1 MFWNKK
7 EKQKQEFKDI
17 EVATCMLLIHAAR
30 TDNHL
35 DDKEI
40 RIIKESLFELGLR
53 DKNYIN
59 KLYDYSEKKEKDS
72 VEILNMT
79 KEIKKLQYEHRLE
92 IIEIMLKVIY
102 SDSQLCQFEDR
113 LVRKVAGLIYIENKD
128 LGVIKQKIKNDLH
141 SK

>member
-30 TDNHL
+30 TDNNL

-40 RIIKESLFELGLR
+40 KIIKESLFELGLKDR
-53 DKNYIN
+53 DYIN
-59 KLYDYSEKKEKDS
+59 KLYVYSEKKEKDS

-79 KEIKKLQYEHRLE
+79 REIKKLKYEHRLE
-92 IIEIMLKVIY
+92 IIEMMLKVIY
-102 SDSQLCQFEDR
+102 SDNQFCQFEDR
-113 LVRKVAGLIYIENKD
+113 LVRKVAGLIYIDNKD
-128 LGVIKQKIKNDLH
+128 LGGIKLKIK
-141 SK
+141 K